1 MPSTIKDSCI
11 LIRSSSNEKAK
22 EVAIQAY
29 HKLKKKNYNV
39 FLDALLSKEITDATK
54 VCIDDKID
62 FIFVFGGD
70 GTILK
75 TYANWKNTP
84 ILGINCG
91 KVGFLTELVPDEF
104 ESVIEKLEKQE
115 YFIETHSTLA
125 VSTKTYPTISAANDA
140 IVTSDK
146 IGQMI
151 FLRVEVNDR
160 FLYTVHGDGLIIA
173 SCVGSSA
180 YSLSA
185 GGSLLMPKVDA
196 FTLVPIC
203 PFSKRVIPIV
213 IPSSAKIMIKNL
225 SKYRAGKV
233 VIDGQSYYSLGYKET
248 IKVEKSDESINF
260 VRFSDNYV
268 SRVREKLLRFN
279 PDDIDE

>member
-1 MPSTIKDSCI
+1 MHSQKEDLCI

-22 EVAIQAY
+22 KLAIDSY
-29 HKLKKKNYNV
+29 KKLKQGNFSVY
-39 FLDALLSKEITDATK
+39 LDPLLSKEVDDANK
-54 VCIDDKID
+54 ARLDDKID

-75 TYANWKNTP
+75 TFANWKNVP

-91 KVGFLTELVPDEF
+91 RVGFLTEITPDEL
-104 ESVIEKLEKQE
+104 EGAMEKFKKKE
-115 YFIETHSTLA
+115 YSIETNSTLA
-125 VSTKTYPTISAANDA
+125 TSTETYPTISAANDV

-151 FLRVEVNDR
+151 LLKVEINDKY
-160 FLYTVHGDGLIIA
+160 LYSLHGDGIIIA

-185 GGSLLMPKVDA
+185 GGSLIMPKVDA
-196 FTLVPIC
+196 FTIVPIC

-213 IPSSAKIMIKNL
+213 VPTSAKITVKNL

-233 VIDGQSYYSLGYKET
+233 VIDGQSYYSLGYKES
-248 IKVEKSDESINF
+248 IRVGKSSDSINF
-260 VRFSDNYV
+260 VRFSENYV
-268 SRVREKLLRFN
+268 TRVREKLLRFN

>member
-11 LIRSSSNEKAK
+11 LIRSSSNKDARRL
-22 EVAIQAY
+22 AIDAY
-29 HKLKKKNYNV
+29 HKLKERNFNV
-39 FLDALLSKEITDATK
+39 FLDTLLSKGVDDANK
-54 VCIDDKID
+54 ICIDDKID

-75 TYANWKNTP
+75 TYASWKNIP
-84 ILGINCG
+84 ILGVNCG
-91 KVGFLTELVPDEF
+91 RVGFLTEIAPDEF
-104 ESVIEKLEKQE
+104 ESAIKKLEKKE
-115 YFIETHSTLA
+115 YFVETNSTLA
-125 VSTKTYPTISAANDA
+125 VSTKTYPTISAANDV

-151 FLRVEVNDR
+151 LLRIEVNDK

-185 GGSLLMPKVDA
+185 GGSLIMPQVDA

-213 IPSSAKIMIKNL
+213 VPSTAKITVKNL

-248 IKVEKSDESINF
+248 IKVEKSNESIGF
-260 VRFSDNYV
+260 VRFSESYV

-279 PDDIDE
+279 PDDKDE

>member
-1 MPSTIKDSCI
+1 MPSAIKESCI
-11 LIRSSSNEKAK
+11 LIRSSSNKDAK
-22 EVAIQAY
+22 KLAIDAY
-29 HKLKKKNYNV
+29 NMLKGRNFNV
-39 FLDALLSKEITDATK
+39 FLDPLLSKEVKNANK
-54 VCIDDKID
+54 ACLDDKID
-62 FIFVFGGD
+62 FVFVFGGD

-75 TYANWKNTP
+75 TFANWKNVP
-84 ILGINCG
+84 ILGVNCG
-91 KVGFLTELVPDEF
+91 RVGFLTEITPEELESAVDEF
-104 ESVIEKLEKQE
+104 EKKN
-115 YFIETHSTLA
+115 YFIETNSTLA
-125 VSTKTYPTISAANDA
+125 VSTKTYPTLSAANDV

-151 FLRVEVNDR
+151 LLRIEVNGK
-160 FLYTVHGDGLIIA
+160 FLYNVHGDGLIIA

-185 GGSLLMPKVDA
+185 GGSLIMPKVDA

-213 IPSSAKIMIKNL
+213 VPSTAKITIKNL

-233 VIDGQSYYSLGYKET
+233 VIDGQSYYSLGHNET
-248 IKVEKSDESINF
+248 IKVDKSNESINF

-268 SRVREKLLRFN
+268 NRVRDKLLRFN

>member
-11 LIRSSSNEKAK
+11 LIRSSSNKDAQRLA
-22 EVAIQAY
+22 VDAY
-29 HKLKKKNYNV
+29 NKLKEKNFKV
-39 FLDALLSKEITDATK
+39 FLDPLLSKEVNDVNK
-54 VCIDDKID
+54 VCLDDKID

-75 TYANWKNTP
+75 TYANWKNVP

-91 KVGFLTELVPDEF
+91 RVGFLTEITPEEF
-104 ESVIEKLEKQE
+104 EGAIEKLEKKE
-115 YFIETHSTLA
+115 YFVETNSTLSI
-125 VSTKTYPTISAANDA
+125 STKTYPTISAANDVV
-140 IVTSDK
+140 VTSDK

-151 FLRVEVNDR
+151 LLRIEVNEK

-185 GGSLLMPKVDA
+185 GGSLIMPKVDA

-213 IPSSAKIMIKNL
+213 VPSTAKITVKNL

-233 VIDGQSYYSLGYKET
+233 VIDGQSFYSLGHKET
-248 IKVEKSDESINF
+248 IKVDKSNESINF

-268 SRVREKLLRFN
+268 TRVRDKLLRFN